1 MPPLLLLASPH
12 SVPVTAVSGHRPT
25 AHLRYP
31 PRLPQPNPKPNPRRL
46 PPPLKC
52 AALPSATSPHP
63 PRNPNPSLVDGF
75 LLVVSFLGILPRD
88 SPERWRRLLAISEE
102 AESRLA
108 GIPPHLIHAITSSED
123 RRFFFHPGVDCHGI
137 SRAIVKYPNGG
148 GGSTITQQLMKRI
161 FLTSERKIS
170 RKFIEGLLS
179 LLIEKRMSKTKIFY
193 SYLSTM
199 YWGHGM
205 FGIESASSFYFQKQP
220 IFLTVGES
228 ALLAGILPAPEILNP
243 FTDPR
248 RGKSSQQRVLR
259 RMVAE
264 GFLDM
269 ETALKVAKQPLRLH
283 KENKEVLV

>member
-1 MPPLLLLASPH
+1 MEAPF
-12 SVPVTAVSGHRPT
+12 G
-25 AHLRYP
+25 Y
-31 PRLPQPNPKPNPRRL
+31 
-46 PPPLKC
+46 
-52 AALPSATSPHP
+52 
-63 PRNPNPSLVDGF
+63 
-75 LLVVSFLGILPRD
+75 LGGGGV
-88 SPERWRRLLAISEE
+88 E
-102 AESRLA
+102 AR

-148 GGSTITQQLMKRI
+148 GGSTITQQ
-161 FLTSERKIS
+161 
-170 RKFIEGLLS
+170 
-179 LLIEKRMSKTKIFY
+179 
-193 SYLSTM
+193 M

>member
-31 PRLPQPNPKPNPRRL
+31 LASPNQTLNLSR
-46 PPPLKC
+46 
-52 AALPSATSPHP
+52 A
-63 PRNPNPSLVDGF
+63 
-75 LLVVSFLGILPRD
+75 SFGDLGGGGV
-88 SPERWRRLLAISEE
+88 E
-102 AESRLA
+102 AR

-179 LLIEKRMSKTKIFY
+179 LMIEKRMSKTKIFY

-199 YWGHGM
+199 YWGHGI

-248 RGKSSQQRVLR
+248 RLGKSSQQRVLR

-269 ETALKVAKQPLRLH
+269 ETALKVAKQPLCLH
-283 KENKEVLV
+283 KENKLCFAVVDPPTTRSFFDAPRPLDPMHLQGGSTLNETTRAACCICNLWR

>member
-31 PRLPQPNPKPNPRRL
+31 PRLPQPNPKPNPRGGVEARGDPAASDPRHYEL
-46 PPPLKC
+46 RGSPL
-52 AALPSATSPHP
+52 LFP
-63 PRNPNPSLVDGF
+63 
-75 LLVVSFLGILPRD
+75 
-88 SPERWRRLLAISEE
+88 
-102 AESRLA
+102 
-108 GIPPHLIHAITSSED
+108 
-123 RRFFFHPGVDCHGI
+123 PGVDCHGI

-248 RGKSSQQRVLR
+248 RLGKSSQQRVLR

-283 KENKEVLV
+283 KENKLCFAVVDPPTTRSFFDAPRPLDPKHLQGGSTLNETTRAACCICNLW